1 MSNREELNTRIQY
14 LQSISPILAE
24 NAFQE
29 LKEAFDTYFYRD
41 EEFILQVNKTL
52 DKVIS
57 NIFHHKI
64 KYERQELL
72 DRWQNTQFN
81 PPAGFNDVRE
91 IFIINEIVEEITNI
105 ADDVFLAAFYLKD
118 IEIEGSSGNEGSTR
132 QELHN
137 TLMDKWIAELTEE
150 KPKELAGLKT
160 IMQSCANR
168 GYAPEFAL
176 LFEELGNCTNRKSI
190 KSFAKDIFY
199 NRGYGWLIETF
210 NLDSVYRPSY
220 INELSY
226 LPEET

>member
-29 LKEAFDTYFYRD
+29 LEEAFDVYFYRD
-41 EEFILQVNKTL
+41 DEFILQVNKTL

-64 KYERQELL
+64 KYEHQELL
-72 DRWQNTQFN
+72 DRWQNTQFTS
-81 PPAGFNDVRE
+81 PAGFNDLKEVFVISE
-91 IFIINEIVEEITNI
+91 VAEEVINI
-105 ADDVFLAAFYLKD
+105 ADDVFLAAFYLKE
-118 IEIEGSSGNEGSTR
+118 IEIEGSSGSEGSTR

-137 TLMDKWIAELTEE
+137 TFMDKWIANLIEG
-150 KPKELAGLKT
+150 KPKELNALKT

-176 LFEELGNCTNRKSI
+176 LFEELGKCTNRKSI
-190 KSFAKDIFY
+190 KTFAKEIFY

-220 INELSY
+220 IDELPY
-226 LPEET
+226 LPEDI